1 MLDKT
6 LTHRLIGA
14 GIMIVAAAIILPQVL
29 NGKRPPEL
37 GVQVE
42 VSKAPVFPEAKIA
55 ATQPVD
61 NLPDTSSTNDVTH
74 VSVTNKHSTTAIP
87 IKQPQDITLVPA
99 DKASVKK
106 DTSVSN
112 QSAQTGSSSS
122 SAAKASTDKQTS
134 VASKSQPKPQMAVRW
149 TVQIATFANEANAKR
164 LVDKLKKA
172 NYSAYSITSSS
183 LNKVYVGP
191 EFERS
196 ASEKTM
202 SDIKK
207 KFGLKGF
214 VTKFSEN

>member
-29 NGKRPPEL
+29 DGQRPPEL

-55 ATQPVD
+55 ATQPVSS
-61 NLPDTSSTNDVTH
+61 LPDRSSKNDVTH
-74 VSVTNKHSTTAIP
+74 VSVTNKHSTSAIP
-87 IKQPQDITLVPA
+87 LKQPQDITLVPT
-99 DKASVKK
+99 DK
-106 DTSVSN
+106 TSVNKEDSSSK
-112 QSAQTGSSSS
+112 QSAQNDSSSS
-122 SAAKASTDKQTS
+122 RTAKASTDKQTS
-134 VASKSQPKPQMAVRW
+134 ENRPKPQMAVRW

-164 LVDKLKKA
+164 LVAKLKKA

-202 SDIKK
+202 NDIKK
-207 KFGLKGF
+207 KFGLKGI